1 MDVRLCALLVIHNR
15 ACEDSPSV
23 MQLAATPDARAVIV
37 DNSTEENRNAAFC
50 AARGFGYITMGGNL
64 GLAKAYNRG
73 IAFLK
78 ANTDATHVVLLDD
91 DTTLP
96 DGFWEETAAAIRRHE
111 EHGVF
116 LPRVYDEK
124 GVLSPCRIDGLKVSR
139 VEDPSVLT
147 AETLS
152 GINSGMAVALSVFRD
167 YAYDERYFL
176 DYIDHAFLRDMKAR
190 GVSFTVTRVTLRQRF
205 AANARGARKAARI
218 RLRIFKKDFR
228 RFCGPTLKGRL
239 TAEAVIMRRRIKV
252 LLSR

>member
-23 MQLAATPDARAVIV
+23 MQLAATADARAVIV
-37 DNSTEENRNAAFC
+37 DNSTAPNQNAAFC
-50 AARGFGYITMGGNL
+50 AARGFGYIAMGGNL

-78 ANTDATHVVLLDD
+78 EHTDATHVVLLDD

-96 DGFWEETAAAIRRHE
+96 DGFWEKTANAIRRHE
-111 EHGVF
+111 HDTVF

-124 GVLSPCRIDGLKVSR
+124 GLLSPCRIDGLHVSR
-139 VEDPSVLT
+139 VTDPASLT
-147 AETLS
+147 AQTLS
-152 GINSGMAVALSVFRD
+152 GINSGMAIALSVFED
-167 YAYDERYFL
+167 YAYDEGYFL
-176 DYIDHAFLRDMKAR
+176 DYIDHAFLRDRKAR
-190 GVSFTVTRVTLRQRF
+190 GDSFTVTRVTLRQRF
-205 AANARGARKAARI
+205 AANARGQRKAAKI

-228 RFCGPTLKGRL
+228 RFCGTSLKGRL

-252 LLSR
+252 WLSR